1 MKVEFDMLMM
11 YTITYATITIKQQK
25 ITWNQSERSKK
36 KGVKIKQTTY
46 RMIDLSP
53 TISIITLS
61 VNGLKIPIRGKGKKR
76 PNYILPTK
84 KCTLDMKHK

>member
-1 MKVEFDMLMM
+1 MM

-25 ITWNQSERSKK
+25 TWNQSERSEKK
-36 KGVKIKQTTY
+36 KGAKIKQTTC

-61 VNGLKIPIRGKGKKR
+61 VNGLKIPIRGKGKKD
-76 PNYILPTK
+76 PTVFCLQK
-84 KCTLDMKHK
+84 NAC